1 MVATRQPGTVRLK
14 VAQCLRLERMG
25 ECLWPTEKL
34 SVGEIS
40 RRLLLEHLLWA
51 ESERNL
57 VESVWIAPK
66 SVKAP

>member
-1 MVATRQPGTVRLK
+1 MTVGRQPVVVRVTL
-14 VAQCLRLERMG
+14 AQALRMERIG

-66 SVKAP
+66 SVKAR